1 MNLKEKEKREVEER
15 MKNCIYQMNWKKGS
29 VKRNGERTKLNLV
42 QKDRMRKAKG
52 AMNLKVKEEGEV
64 EVWAERKIYQMDWK
78 LREVKEQKGKKRK
91 LNPRQEDLRKKV
103 KGVMSHTET
112 MKDLIDGQAQ
122 SEIRQM
128 NYKMNVEN
136 KSGGKMKT

>member
-1 MNLKEKEKREVEER
+1 
-15 MKNCIYQMNWKKGS
+15 
-29 VKRNGERTKLNLV
+29 
-42 QKDRMRKAKG
+42 
-52 AMNLKVKEEGEV
+52 
-64 EVWAERKIYQMDWK
+64 MDWK

>member
-1 MNLKEKEKREVEER
+1 MEKEEEKGGNQNISLIILKKKAMGAMNLKEKEKREVEER

-64 EVWAERKIYQMDWK
+64 EV
-78 LREVKEQKGKKRK
+78 
-91 LNPRQEDLRKKV
+91 
-103 KGVMSHTET
+103 
-112 MKDLIDGQAQ
+112 
-122 SEIRQM
+122 
-128 NYKMNVEN
+128 
-136 KSGGKMKT
+136 